1 MNPMDSHRKAERAR
15 QLARNKKERQLQRE
29 AMSHVDDPGVLRQ
42 QLKEI
47 LDEEELGPLNATQR
61 SRKKTLQRAYD
72 AAIRRQVVRILVRM
86 FVFFDLTMTYMD
98 GMFL

>member
-29 AMSHVDDPGVLRQ
+29 AMSHIDDPSLLRK

-47 LDEEELGPLNATQR
+47 LEEEEELGSLNATQR

-72 AAIRRQVVRILVRM
+72 AAIRRQMVRIVH
-86 FVFFDLTMTYMD
+86 
-98 GMFL
+98 